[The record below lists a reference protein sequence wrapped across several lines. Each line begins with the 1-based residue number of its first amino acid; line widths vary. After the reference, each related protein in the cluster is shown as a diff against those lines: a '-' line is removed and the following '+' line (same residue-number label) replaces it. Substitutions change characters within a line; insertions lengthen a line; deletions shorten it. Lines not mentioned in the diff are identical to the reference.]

1 MLRAQPDGP
10 FVDAVSSRPYFPGL
24 FRKSTVLMPTDYR
37 PTVFLPK
44 TGFPMR
50 GDLPKREPPILA
62 RWEEM
67 DLYRRLREASLG
79 REKFV
84 LHDGPP
90 YANGELHLGTAL
102 NKILKDVVNR
112 SQQMLGK
119 DAPFVPGWDCHG
131 LPIEWIIEEKYRATN
146 QSKDS
151 VPIDQFRQECREFA
165 AHWIEVQKRDFKRLG
180 VIGDWDNPYTTMAY
194 SAEAQ
199 IVREIGKFLLNGGL
213 YKGAKPVLWSIV
225 EQTALAEAEVEY
237 HDHKSTTVWV
247 RFPIVRARRSALAG
261 AAALIWTTTPWTLPG
276 NRAIAFSPTLEYV
289 VIRVDRVADAKDTIQ
304 MGPRA
309 VRIPVASRA
318 RPGETLLIAEAL
330 VDELAKRVGVEA
342 YTVLDRFPGQE
353 LAGTIATHP
362 LRGQGYDFDVPL
374 LAAGFVEADQGTG
387 LVHIAPGH
395 GADDFELGQ
404 AHELPVPDT
413 VSPDGLYLP
422 SVPLFAGRSIYRP
435 DGKPGDANEAVIAAI
450 DKAGGLLAR
459 GTLVHS
465 YPHSWRSKA
474 PLIFRNTPQW
484 FISMETNGLRR
495 KALAAIA
502 ETRWIPPQGRNRIE
516 AMVESRPDWCVSRQR
531 AWGVPIA
538 VFTHRETGQPLRD
551 PAVVERVA
559 AAVERAGADIWFSAD
574 PAEFLGPAYDP
585 AEWEKVTDIVEVWF
599 DSGSTHAFVLERR
612 PELEWPASLYLEG
625 SDQHR
630 GWFQS
635 SLIEAC
641 GTRGRAPYEAVLTH
655 GFVLDEEGRK
665 MSKSLGNVIAPQEVL
680 RQSGADI
687 LRLWVVGS
695 DYSEDVRIGPEI
707 LKRQS
712 DAYRRLRNT
721 LRYLLG
727 ALDGYSDVEAV
738 EIEAMPELERWVL
751 HRLAELDKTVR
762 HSVEAFDFHG
772 MFSALHNFCAV
783 DLSAFYFD
791 IRKDRLYCDAPDDV
805 RRRAVRTVLD
815 RCFDCLARWLA
826 PVICFTAEEAWL
838 ARHGEAPGRSV
849 HLELFPDVP
858 ADWWDE
864 ALDERWRVL
873 RDLRRVVTGALEL
886 ERAGKRL
893 GSSLQAAVELF
904 VPERLIDLLRGIDLA
919 ELCITSAG
927 TVRSGPVPGGAFT
940 LPDVADIGARVS
952 AAPGERCE
960 RCWRVLPEVGQVP
973 GHDDLCRRCADVVD
987 RSRAAAG
994 VGAG

>member
-1 MLRAQPDGP
+1 
-10 FVDAVSSRPYFPGL
+10 
-24 FRKSTVLMPTDYR
+24 MPTDYR

-44 TGFPMR
+44 TDFPMR
-50 GDLPKREPPILA
+50 GDLPKREPSILV
-62 RWEEM
+62 RWETM
-67 DLYRRLREASLG
+67 DLYKRLREASRG
-79 REKFV
+79 RKKFI

-90 YANGELHLGTAL
+90 YANGEIHLGTAL

-112 SQQMLGK
+112 AYQMLGR
-119 DAPFVPGWDCHG
+119 DAPYVPGWDCHG
-131 LPIEWIIEEKYRATN
+131 LPIEWLVEEQYRASK

-151 VPIDQFRQECREFA
+151 VPIDQFRRECRDFA

-180 VIGDWDNPYTTMAY
+180 VVGDWNNPYTTMAF

-199 IVREIGKFLLNGGL
+199 IVREIGKFLVDGAL
-213 YKGAKPVLWSIV
+213 YKGSKPVLWSVV

-237 HDHKSTTVWV
+237 HDHKSTTLWV
-247 RFPIVRARRSALAG
+247 RFPIQRAARPTLMG

-276 NRAIAFSPTLEYV
+276 NRAIAFSASLDYV
-289 VIRVDRVADAKDTIQ
+289 VLKVEKVGEK
-304 MGPRA
+304 
-309 VRIPVASRA
+309 SRA
-318 RPGETLLIAEAL
+318 RPGETLLLAEAL
-330 VDELAKRVGVEA
+330 APEVAARAGIEA
-342 YTVLDRFPGQE
+342 HSVLDRFPGE
-353 LAGTIATHP
+353 VLAGTIAAHP
-362 LRGQGYDFDVPL
+362 LRGRGYDFGVPL
-374 LAAGFVEADQGTG
+374 LAAGFVESDQGTG

-404 AHELPVPDT
+404 ANGLPVPET
-413 VSPDGLYLP
+413 VSPEGSYLP
-422 SVPLFAGRSIYRP
+422 SVPLFAGRTIYRP
-435 DGKPGDANEAVIAAI
+435 NGKPGDANEAVIETIEA
-450 DKAGGLLAR
+450 AGGLLAR

-484 FISMETNGLRR
+484 FIGFDKTDLRQ

-502 ETRWIPPQGRNRIE
+502 QTRWIPPQGRNRIE
-516 AMVESRPDWCVSRQR
+516 AMVENRPDWCVSRQR

-538 VFTHRETGQPLRD
+538 VFTHRETGEPLRD
-551 PAVVERVA
+551 PVVVERVA
-559 AAVERAGADIWFSAD
+559 AAVERAGADVWFTAD
-574 PAEFLGPAYDP
+574 PAEFLGNAYDP

-599 DSGSTHAFVLERR
+599 DSGSTHAFVLEQR
-612 PELEWPASLYLEG
+612 PELKWPADLYLEG

-665 MSKSLGNVIAPQEVL
+665 MSKSLGNVIAPQQVL
-680 RQSGADI
+680 EQSGADI

-727 ALDGYSDVEAV
+727 ALDGYSAAEEVTV
-738 EIEAMPELERWVL
+738 EAMPELERWVL
-751 HRLAELDKTVR
+751 HRLAELDELVR
-762 HSVEAFDFHG
+762 RSIEAFDFHQ
-772 MFSALHNFCAV
+772 MFTALHNFCGT

-791 IRKDRLYCDAPDDV
+791 IRKDRLYCDAPDDLW
-805 RRRAVRTVLD
+805 RRAVRTVLD
-815 RCFDCLARWLA
+815 RCFDCLVRWLA
-826 PVICFTAEEAWL
+826 PIICFTAEEAWL
-838 ARHGEAPGRSV
+838 ARHGAAPGRSV
-849 HLELFPDVP
+849 HLELFAAVP
-858 ADWWDE
+858 ANWCDP
-864 ALDERWRVL
+864 ALGERWATL

-886 ERAGKRL
+886 ERGAKRL

-904 VPERLIDLLRGIDLA
+904 VPEQLADVLRDVDLA
-919 ELCITSAG
+919 ELCITSSG
-927 TVRSGPVPGGAFT
+927 TVRAGPVPENAFT
-940 LPDVADIGARVS
+940 LPDVAEVGVRVTT
-952 AAPGERCE
+952 AAGNRCE
-960 RCWRVLPEVGQVP
+960 RCWKVLPEVGQVR
-973 GHDDLCRRCADVVD
+973 GHSDLCRRCAGVVD
-987 RSRAAAG
+987 RMDRAPVRASAD
-994 VGAG
+994 